1 MADID
6 NEFHEIPSEGPGS
19 GFVRN
24 IVECC
29 EEGGRAVVD
38 EKLPDGSI
46 VHSLIRLVS
55 TNPVTDTS
63 AIVVAVLAI
72 TENGEGTSYAN
83 IARTLASDY
92 FNLFYVDLNTED
104 FVEYS
109 SDIGSED
116 ISFERHGENFFE
128 ASANDAKKFIYE
140 EDVDRFVKIFTKER
154 VVKAI
159 DEQGSFNINYRL
171 KTDIEPIFVT
181 MKAVRMKGETDHIII
196 GVRNVDTQMR
206 QRITLDKLKEEQMFY
221 NRLKALMG
229 DFVAM
234 YTVDIPSKKYIE
246 TSSTT
251 EYGMFGFAKTGDDF
265 FRDTFLNVEKVIPV
279 EELELMREAMTME
292 NMLKTIEEEG
302 IFVIKYHLIMN
313 GERHLM
319 KLRAATV
326 EESDGKKLIV
336 GVNFM

>member
-1 MADID
+1 MRMATSLGVETVCEGVEREDQLEFLREIGCSKIQGYYYTKPISVEAIMERYRQGVQIGFENPEETDYFETISSINLYDLSVLANDEDGSFRNFFNTLPMAIIEVRGNYTRFARCNVSYREFMSRAFHIPMADID

-128 ASANDAKKFIYE
+128 ASANDAKILIYE

-196 GVRNVDTQMR
+196 GVRMS
-206 QRITLDKLKEEQMFY
+206 
-221 NRLKALMG
+221 
-229 DFVAM
+229 
-234 YTVDIPSKKYIE
+234 IP
-246 TSSTT
+246 
-251 EYGMFGFAKTGDDF
+251 
-265 FRDTFLNVEKVIPV
+265 R
-279 EELELMREAMTME
+279 
-292 NMLKTIEEEG
+292 
-302 IFVIKYHLIMN
+302 
-313 GERHLM
+313 
-319 KLRAATV
+319 
-326 EESDGKKLIV
+326 
-336 GVNFM
+336 